1 MAVVIAI
8 VIFASNKMVFEERI
22 DCDARARI
30 YYLSH
35 VRLSLHKVADL
46 SGISL
51 SIVFRIAQ
59 GGGVNKQSLW
69 PASRKGRLRKL
80 TERQKRLITRGIVT
94 LRTASWSMQELTIL
108 KSRWGLYQILKW
120 KSLLLFTS
128 TKERASKER
137 WSENMDIFC

>member
-108 KSRWGLYQILKW
+108 KSR
-120 KSLLLFTS
+120 
-128 TKERASKER
+128 
-137 WSENMDIFC
+137 